1 MENALKES
9 LRIEIANAVN
19 GFVHGWCSVEKA
31 LALAETIIQSNAK
44 ICVELGVYSGRSLI
58 PQGIALRSIGA
69 GMAYGI
75 DPWKKENA
83 AEGNCSEADKKWWE
97 SINLDEIHNYCMSKI
112 WEHDLDGFCCVIR
125 SQSHHCHRLFD
136 NVTLKRVDKVIDLLH
151 IDGCHSEESSTRDVE
166 LWLPR
171 VRIDGHVFF
180 DDVDWTTTKRAQ
192 EMIAEKCEKAGQVGN
207 CAIYKRAR

>member
-1 MENALKES
+1 MEETLK
-9 LRIEIANAVN
+9 LEITEAVN
-19 GFVHGWCSVEKA
+19 GFVHGWCTVEKA
-31 LALAETIIQSNAK
+31 LSLSSSIIQLKAK

-58 PQGIALRSIGA
+58 PQAITLRSIGA
-69 GMAYGI
+69 GIVYGI

-97 SINLDEIHNYCMSKI
+97 SINLDEIHNYCMSQI
-112 WEHDLDGFCCVIR
+112 WKHGLDEWCCVIR

-151 IDGCHSEESSTRDVE
+151 IDGCHSEESSVRDVE
-166 LWLPR
+166 SYLPR
-171 VRIDGHVFF
+171 VRRGGHIFF

-192 EMIAEKCEKAGQVGN
+192 EMIESECSKIDQVGN
-207 CAIYKRAR
+207 CAIYQRK